1 MKPETTRQR
10 RSHLERQA
18 LDRGIR
24 VTDADIRDIFE
35 PLARYAQLTTR
46 QLIAFGSR
54 HPVITRA
61 RLGELWHSTAGQPSH
76 WLRRLS
82 EDVVFA
88 DHLVV
93 EDMHALGVEAQ
104 ALLQLRGVIPPEPW
118 VAACRVG
125 GNSKTPSRIY
135 RLAHDHMVC
144 DLLIDIEIGA
154 RKAGAPFRH
163 HIDLM
168 TAAPAA
174 TRAEKRPMRLPVSLD
189 RRRSFVEPDALFAI
203 GRHVFAVEAD
213 RGTESI
219 TKVIV
224 PKFLA
229 YREIVAAGVID
240 DWFGIDNLTV
250 LFATP
255 SEARLRSMTG
265 ELARIA
271 KGGRSV
277 MFGFRAEPGMQ
288 EFLRAAAPSGR
299 LFTAPWRRVGHA
311 DLVLADLAA

>member
-1 MKPETTRQR
+1 METLATRQR
-10 RSHLERQA
+10 RSHLKREA

-24 VTDADIRDIFE
+24 VTEGDIRDIFE
-35 PLARYAQLTTR
+35 PLVRYSQLTTR
-46 QLIAFGSR
+46 QLVAFGLR
-54 HPVITRA
+54 HPIITRA
-61 RLGELWHSTAGQPSH
+61 RLGELWHATAGRSSH

-93 EDMHALGVEAQ
+93 EDMHALGLEAES
-104 ALLQLRGVIPPEPW
+104 LLQIRGVIPPEPW

-125 GNSKTPSRIY
+125 GNSKAPSRIY
-135 RLAHDHMVC
+135 RLAHDHLVC

-154 RKAGAPFRH
+154 RKAGAPFRSH
-163 HIDLM
+163 LDLM
-168 TAAPAA
+168 SAAPAA
-174 TRAEKRPMRLPVSLD
+174 TRAEKRPMRLPVTLD
-189 RRRSFVEPDALFAI
+189 RRTFVEPDALFAI
-203 GRHVFAVEAD
+203 GRRVFALEAD

-240 DWFGIDNLTV
+240 DLFGIDNLTV

-255 SEARLRSMTG
+255 SEARLRSMTA

-277 MFGFRAEPGMQ
+277 MFGFRAEPGMHD
-288 EFLRAAAPSGR
+288 FLRAAPPSGR
-299 LFTAPWRRVGHA
+299 LFTSSWRRVGHE

>member
-1 MKPETTRQR
+1 MEPLATRKR
-10 RSHLERQA
+10 RSHLKREA

-35 PLARYAQLTTR
+35 PLARYSQLTTR

-54 HPVITRA
+54 HPIITRA
-61 RLGELWHSTAGQPSH
+61 RLGELWHATAGQPSH

-93 EDMHALGVEAQ
+93 EDMHALGVEAEM
-104 ALLQLRGVIPPEPW
+104 LLQIRGAIPSEPW

-125 GNSKTPSRIY
+125 GNSKAPSRIY
-135 RLAHDHMVC
+135 RLAHDHLVC

-154 RKAGAPFRH
+154 RRAGAAFRT

-168 TAAPAA
+168 TGAPTS
-174 TRAEKRPMRLPVSLD
+174 TRAEKRPMRLPVTLD
-189 RRRSFVEPDALFAI
+189 RRTFIEPDALFAI
-203 GRHVFAVEAD
+203 GHRVFAVEAD

-250 LFATP
+250 LFVTP
-255 SEARLRSMTG
+255 SDARLRSMMTA
-265 ELARIA
+265 LARIA
-271 KGGRSV
+271 RNGRSV
-277 MFGFRAEPGMQ
+277 MFGFRAEPGMHD
-288 EFLRAAAPSGR
+288 FLRAAPPSGH
-299 LFTAPWRRVGHA
+299 LFTAPWQRVGHG

>member
-1 MKPETTRQR
+1 MKPETTRKR
-10 RSHLERQA
+10 RSHLKREA

-46 QLIAFGSR
+46 QLIAFGAR

-61 RLGELWHSTAGQPSH
+61 RLGELWHMTAGRSSH
-76 WLRRLS
+76 WLRRLN

-93 EDMHALGVEAQ
+93 EDMHALGLEAEC
-104 ALLQLRGVIPPEPW
+104 LLQIRGVIPPKPW

-125 GNSKTPSRIY
+125 SNSKAPSRIY

-154 RKAGAPFRH
+154 RQAGAPFRNH
-163 HIDLM
+163 VDLVGS
-168 TAAPAA
+168 APAA
-174 TRAEKRPMRLPVSLD
+174 TRAEKRPIRLPVTLD
-189 RRRSFVEPDALFAI
+189 HRRTFVEPDALFAI
-203 GRHVFAVEAD
+203 GRRVFALEAD

-255 SEARLRSMTG
+255 SGARLRSMTG
-265 ELARIA
+265 ELAHIA

-277 MFGFRAEPGMQ
+277 MFGFRAEPGMGD
-288 EFLRAAAPSGR
+288 FLRAAPPSGR
-299 LFTAPWRRVGHA
+299 LFTARWRRVGHE
-311 DLVLADLAA
+311 DLVLADLSA